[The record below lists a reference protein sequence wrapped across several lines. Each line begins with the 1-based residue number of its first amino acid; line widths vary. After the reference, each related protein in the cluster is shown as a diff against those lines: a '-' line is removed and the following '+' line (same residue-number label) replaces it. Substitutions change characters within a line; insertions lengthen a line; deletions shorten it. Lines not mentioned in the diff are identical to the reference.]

1 MVYRTCGVTLM
12 ACGAQKMAVTAP
24 FSRDVRCGRQD
35 VPEAALCRA
44 GDTPHAGYTVT
55 RWEPKQ
61 TGKGTGSKT
70 KCSKPQQT
78 EMQLFPGDG
87 DRCACTCV
95 CVHVYKAHTRACP
108 GGGHVKQHQKQLP
121 AEDWGTRRLRN
132 EGHKETSFSSL
143 PFDAFQ
149 IVYYL
154 AHEKSKDLVFNMN
167 LSSKR
172 NKVKWALK

>member
-1 MVYRTCGVTLM
+1 M

-24 FSRDVRCGRQD
+24 FSHDVRCGRQD

-55 RWEPKQ
+55 RREPKQ

-121 AEDWGTRRLRN
+121 AEDGEPGGSGTRVTRRLP
-132 EGHKETSFSSL
+132 SL

-167 LSSKR
+167 LSGKR